1 MLCLCRKCSTDSKGV
16 LWRNNEC
23 AHISVRVL
31 TDSPKAVEDE
41 SDEEDDEEVMGVPEN
56 LEVWPADDLHGWCND
71 EDEGQGDDHAR

>member
-1 MLCLCRKCSTDSKGV
+1 MLCLCRKCSTTQTGYYGETMNV
-16 LWRNNEC
+16 HTFLW
-23 AHISVRVL
+23 VL
-31 TDSPKAVEDE
+31 TDSPEAVEDE